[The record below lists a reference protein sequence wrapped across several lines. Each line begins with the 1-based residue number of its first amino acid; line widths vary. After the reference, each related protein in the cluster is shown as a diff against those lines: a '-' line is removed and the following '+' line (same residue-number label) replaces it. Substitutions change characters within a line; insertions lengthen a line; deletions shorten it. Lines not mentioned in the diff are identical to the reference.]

1 MIPSYPQAAAN
12 WTMGLAQN
20 LIPLNWTVTD
30 GNITGIK
37 CDPTLG
43 NLGAFYQCAERLGHN
58 RGSCIAWNE
67 KINGTLVCSCS
78 AFSGWD
84 FSSFA
89 ANATY
94 GTVDGCATRNHTN
107 QYFNAVCCSISM
119 IIATFTLFYAL
130 STIWK
135 GRAVYSRKPSITVT
149 TLAWLCVSAL
159 SLFLWFCIQILADV
173 VLSSN
178 ELKLM
183 IQRRFAV
190 PMFALSFV
198 CALLSFP
205 LM

>member
-1 MIPSYPQAAAN
+1 MIPPHPQAAAN
-12 WTMGLAQN
+12 WTMGLKQN
-20 LIPLNWTVTD
+20 LISSNWTVTD

-37 CDPTLG
+37 CDPSLG
-43 NLGAFYQCAERLGHN
+43 NLGAFYQCAERLGHK
-58 RGSCIAWNE
+58 RGTCIAGNE

-94 GTVDGCATRNHTN
+94 GTVSGCATRVHTN
-107 QYFNAVCCSISM
+107 YYFNAVCCSISM
-119 IIATFTLFYAL
+119 IIVTFTLFYAL

-135 GRAVYSRKPSITVT
+135 GRAVCSRKPSITIT
-149 TLAWLCVSAL
+149 TLAWLTVSST
-159 SLFLWFCIQILADV
+159 SLFLWFSIQGLSNV
-173 VLSSN
+173 VLSN
-178 ELKLM
+178 DELKLM

-190 PMFALSFV
+190 PMFAVSITG
-198 CALLSFP
+198 ALLSFP